1 MKNDLIV
8 KANSLVNASYNLEV
22 SEQRLILM
30 SIVQARNTET
40 GIDAVTPLKIYA
52 QDYAKQFNTTKE
64 TAYEILK
71 NSVNNLFERQFT
83 YRELDTDNKEIV
95 TKSRWVSRI
104 SYKDSSGF
112 LQITFSPDVVP
123 LITRLEKQF
132 TTYYLNEISNLSSK
146 YSIRLYELLIS
157 WRVVGKASFSLSE
170 FREKIGLNEN
180 EYLKMNDFKKRVLDP
195 AIKQINES
203 TNLIMKYE
211 QVKNG
216 RRISGFNFFFKE
228 QNIQKIKTVST
239 NREPD
244 TLDLF
249 TKMTDKQISFFAK
262 KLAYNPVFSSKN
274 AKIGEEYFE
283 LEKRLI
289 EELKDPNFIKNNIK
303 YLEEVGYKKKLN

>member
-8 KANSLVNASYNLEV
+8 KANTLINASYNLEV

-64 TAYEILK
+64 TAYEVLK
-71 NSVNNLFERQFT
+71 KAVNNLFERQFT
-83 YRELDTDNKEIV
+83 YREIDTDNKEIV

-132 TTYYLNEISNLSSK
+132 TSYYLNEISNLSSK

-157 WRVVGKASFSLSE
+157 WRVVGKASFSLSD
-170 FREKIGLNEN
+170 FREKIGLSEN
-180 EYLKMNDFKKRVLDP
+180 EYLKMNDFKKRVLEP
-195 AIKQINES
+195 AIKQINDS
-203 TNLIMKYE
+203 TNLIVKYE
-211 QVKNG
+211 QLKDG
-216 RRISGFNFFFKE
+216 RRISGINFFFKE
-228 QNIQKIKTVST
+228 KNVQKIKTVST
-239 NREPD
+239 NRDPD

-249 TKMTDKQISFFAK
+249 TKLTDKQISFFAK
-262 KLAYNPVFSSKN
+262 KLAYDPEFSSKN
-274 AKIGEEYFE
+274 AKIGEEYSE
-283 LEKRLI
+283 LENRLI
-289 EELKDPNFIKNNIK
+289 DEMNNPEFVEKNISFLKNIGFKNT
-303 YLEEVGYKKKLN
+303 